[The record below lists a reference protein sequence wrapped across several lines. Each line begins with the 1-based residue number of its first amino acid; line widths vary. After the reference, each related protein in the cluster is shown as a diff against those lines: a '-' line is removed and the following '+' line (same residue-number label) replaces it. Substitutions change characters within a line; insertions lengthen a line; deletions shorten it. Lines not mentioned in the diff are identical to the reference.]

1 MLIDLPI
8 PDGTPHD
15 VTSAS
20 GSEDPN
26 TAPSQGA
33 VLFQILDIL
42 AEDDNGERY
51 TLSALEL
58 PSGECVV
65 PGVSD
70 AWYRTRSAI
79 ELPRPGVV
87 VAIREAGT
95 TAWSPADLRH
105 SLRGAAREFGKNEI
119 PNTETLRA
127 YGA

>member
-15 VTSAS
+15 DVTSAS

-26 TAPSQGA
+26 T

-70 AWYRTRSAI
+70 AWDRTRSAI

-87 VAIREAGT
+87 VSIREAGT
-95 TAWSPADLRH
+95 TAWSPAHLRH
-105 SLRGAAREFGKNEI
+105 SLRGAAREFGENEI